1 MRSRVATWCFGALAL
16 PALSLCA
23 ACGWLSDADP
33 GLSKIAA
40 DPAAPA
46 SKPEGDWTHV
56 PVPPANGPKLH
67 PLSMVV
73 PIRLKPE
80 PRAEVAGYL
89 RIGAEVARSNEAVT
103 VRDCPGGWYAIRPVG
118 FVCAGPEVTLN
129 GQHALV
135 RALNVEPDRSKPMP
149 YKYAFARAI
158 APNYLRIPSTA
169 EQLRY
174 EMSLERHLRSYGKL
188 HETWNELEVGANDVP
203 IDAQGL
209 AIGRIPEHARPMD
222 LSERYGG
229 SGNDAVPWWLDGAR
243 KIPNLSSFKVP
254 PNAAITNRVQ
264 RHAGL
269 ALIGTFVA
277 GEDAGKRRFA
287 ITTDGRLVPADKL
300 KADSG
305 SPFHG
310 GVIQNVGL
318 PLAFP
323 RASGARFYRLEGKSF
338 EAGSAAPYREIVP
351 LTGRSQ
357 MAGGERYVETRS
369 GEWLNA
375 AEAKIIVKPSSLPSY
390 AKKGQ
395 LWIDISLLNQ
405 TLTLWRGADPIY
417 ATLVSTGRD
426 GTGEPGKTMSTPQGT
441 FRIVQKH
448 VTTTMD
454 SAVADHEFELRDVPW
469 VMYFKGGYALHAAYW
484 HDDFGRARSH
494 GCVNLSPIDAR
505 YLFENTS
512 PGVPEHWH
520 AAYAGD
526 ATEAGTLINIHP

>member
-16 PALSLCA
+16 PALS
-23 ACGWLSDADP
+23 ACGWLSDNDP

-46 SKPEGDWTHV
+46 SKPEGDWTQV

-89 RIGAEVARSNEAVT
+89 RIGAEVARSNEPVT
-103 VRDCPGGWYAIRPVG
+103 MRDCPGGWYAIRPVG

-149 YKYAFARAI
+149 YKYAPARAI

-174 EMSLERHLRSYGKL
+174 EMSLERHLRSYGKP
-188 HETWNELEVGANDVP
+188 HETWNDLEVGANDVP

-209 AIGRIPEHARPMD
+209 ATGKIPEHARPMD

-229 SGNDAVPWWLDGAR
+229 NGNDAVPWWLDGAR
-243 KIPNLSSFKVP
+243 KIPNLSTFKVP

-287 ITTDGRLVPADKL
+287 ITTDGRLGAGRQTEGRFGVTVPWRRDPERRIA
-300 KADSG
+300 SG
-305 SPFHG
+305 FPAGVGRTFLSSRRQEFRSGFRRSVPRDRPGSRAARRSPAASATSR
-310 GVIQNVGL
+310 
-318 PLAFP
+318 PA
-323 RASGARFYRLEGKSF
+323 RASG
-338 EAGSAAPYREIVP
+338 
-351 LTGRSQ
+351 
-357 MAGGERYVETRS
+357 
-369 GEWLNA
+369 
-375 AEAKIIVKPSSLPSY
+375 
-390 AKKGQ
+390 
-395 LWIDISLLNQ
+395 
-405 TLTLWRGADPIY
+405 
-417 ATLVSTGRD
+417 
-426 GTGEPGKTMSTPQGT
+426 
-441 FRIVQKH
+441 
-448 VTTTMD
+448 
-454 SAVADHEFELRDVPW
+454 
-469 VMYFKGGYALHAAYW
+469 
-484 HDDFGRARSH
+484 
-494 GCVNLSPIDAR
+494 
-505 YLFENTS
+505 
-512 PGVPEHWH
+512 
-520 AAYAGD
+520 
-526 ATEAGTLINIHP
+526 